1 MTNEEAL
8 RLIKSSTGNSFVVWS
23 LTDNAVLAVHAVPPG
38 ETGLELLDTISD
50 GNPTYPGPV
59 KARFLDPRT
68 TTLATLEEQQHEE
81 DQVNRRVNIFRSW
94 VESSTDELLRILE
107 NVEFRPPM
115 DAFHGHRHIVRQL
128 YYSPDRVLSRE
139 QLGRL
144 DAIARPPQD
153 LVADQLECALAVLH
167 KDRDRLERFWSRRS
181 ATHGVSDSE
190 AFTIA
195 AGDLQLDSRDVVEHL
210 IETVRRPNLFEP
222 RFNAMVALGKIGAP
236 AGDDA
241 ASAIAEHIYESSQW
255 VAAVRS
261 LSIQRIRTSASDW
274 SACADCVRGMV
285 PDMDD
290 GLPYFRPCPAC
301 YGLSW
306 IKLPDPPNRGPQRR

>member
-8 RLIKSSTGNSFVVWS
+8 RLIKSGTGNSFVVWS
-23 LTDNAVLAVHAVPPG
+23 LTANAIIAVHAVPPG
-38 ETGLELLDTISD
+38 DDGLELLDTISD
-50 GNPTYPGPV
+50 GNPTYSEPV
-59 KARFLDPRT
+59 KARFLDPTT
-68 TTLATLEEQQHEE
+68 TTLATLEEEQHQE
-81 DQVNRRVNIFRSW
+81 DQVHRRVSIFRSW

-107 NVEFRPPM
+107 NVDFRPPM

-128 YYSPDRVLSRE
+128 YYSPVRVLSRE

-144 DAIARPPQD
+144 DAIARPPQE

-167 KDRDRLERFWSRRS
+167 KDRDRLERFWSQHS
-181 ATHGVSDSE
+181 ATYWDSE

-195 AGDLQLDSRDVVEHL
+195 VGDLQLDSRDVVEHL

-241 ASAIAEHIYESSQW
+241 ASAIAEHIWESSDW

-261 LSIQRIRTSASDW
+261 LSIQRIRTPAADW
-274 SACADCVRGMV
+274 HTCTDCVRGMV

-306 IKLPDPPNRGPQRR
+306 IKLPDPPNRGPQR